1 MRDPWGAFCQSDIRA
16 EPAGDGVLQGKTFA
30 VKDVFDI
37 EGYVPGAGSPDW
49 KRTHPPAKRHAAAI
63 VRLLHEGARLVGTTQ
78 TDELMFSLNGE
89 NVHYGTPV
97 NPRAAGRIPG
107 GSSSGSAVAV
117 SAGIV
122 DFALGTDTGGSV
134 RIPASYCGVYGFRP
148 THGAVPMDGVVP
160 LAPGFDTVGWFA
172 RDGRLLREVGEVLLN
187 DAGNAARGSAN
198 GSSDRDRKT
207 AEPRE
212 KTAAAIRRQEDAG
225 PSAGSAEHRR
235 GRPSSQPHVDSAKR
249 DAPGFRRLLFGRDA
263 FSVADPAA
271 REAIE
276 AAAAGL
282 AERGGIAMDIT
293 IAEEGLEEWVRVFR
307 ILQGGEIWRTHRR
320 WIERV
325 RPRFGPDIAERFA
338 WSRTV
343 GEYDAAR
350 EKAKRQEIRRRMAEL
365 LGDDGLLVIPTA
377 PGPAPLR
384 NTRGDELE
392 RLRHRT
398 LQLCCIAGLAGLPQ
412 ATLPCAELNTLP
424 LGLSLVAGPKQDL
437 RLLRWL
443 AALEGERSAVL
454 AESVE
459 RSGGVAR

>member
-1 MRDPWGAFCQSDIRA
+1 MRDLWGAFCCSDIRVK
-16 EPAGDGVLQGKTFA
+16 PAGEGVLRGKTFA

-49 KRTHPPAKRHAAAI
+49 KRTHAPAKRHAAAI
-63 VRLLHEGARLVGTTQ
+63 VRLLDAGARLVGTTQ

-97 NPRAAGRIPG
+97 NPRAVGRIPG

-117 SAGIV
+117 AAGMV

-172 RDGRLLREVGEVLLN
+172 RDGKLLFEVGSVLLN
-187 DAGNAARGSAN
+187 ETRKEARGSA
-198 GSSDRDRKT
+198 GEPDDRKT
-207 AEPRE
+207 AERRE
-212 KTAAAIRRQEDAG
+212 KADAASLRPMDESPAAEIAGIRRGQ
-225 PSAGSAEHRR
+225 P
-235 GRPSSQPHVDSAKR
+235 PSQPHATSALH
-249 DAPGFRRLLFGRDA
+249 DVSVFRRILIGRDA
-263 FSVADPAA
+263 FSVMDPAS

-276 AAAAGL
+276 PLAAGL
-282 AERGGIAMDIT
+282 AERCGIAADIT

-320 WIERV
+320 WIEQV
-325 RPRFGPDIAERFA
+325 RPRFGPGIAERFA
-338 WSRTV
+338 WSRTISR
-343 GEYDAAR
+343 YDAAR
-350 EKAKRQEIRRRMAEL
+350 ETAKRQEIRRRMAEL
-365 LGDDGLLVIPTA
+365 LGEDGLLVIPTA
-377 PGPAPLR
+377 PGPAPLC
-384 NTRGDELE
+384 NTQGGELE
-392 RLRHRT
+392 RLRNRT

-412 ATLPCAELNTLP
+412 ATLPCAELDGMP
-424 LGLSLVAGPKQDL
+424 LGLSVVAGPGQDL

-443 AALEGERSAVL
+443 ASFEGERRLVPSETAV
-454 AESVE
+454 AT
-459 RSGGVAR
+459 GGAGR